1 MGSPGHGPEGQFGG
15 PAASCPASEK
25 EGSVVCLQQS
35 RELHLSWPGDWG
47 LGGSLFL
54 INSVSPNYFPVQN
67 KLRGGFVLPVRV
79 SRCGGK

>member
-1 MGSPGHGPEGQFGG
+1 M
-15 PAASCPASEK
+15 
-25 EGSVVCLQQS
+25 CLQQS
-35 RELHLSWPGDWG
+35 RKLHLSWPGDWG